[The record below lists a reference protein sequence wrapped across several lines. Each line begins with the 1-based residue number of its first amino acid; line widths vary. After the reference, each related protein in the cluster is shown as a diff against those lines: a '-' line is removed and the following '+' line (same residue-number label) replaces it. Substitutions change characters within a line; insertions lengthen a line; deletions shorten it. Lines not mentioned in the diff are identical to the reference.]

1 MRLGDEIEET
11 LPLMQ
16 KTKLPARQKAVRRPG
31 VALLAACSLALMLA
45 PLGQA
50 AAQGVSRGKNGDW
63 ETRCDKPPGAKEET
77 CSIMQFV
84 SAEDRPNVGLA
95 VVALK
100 TVDKKAQILR
110 VLAPLG
116 VYLKRGLGVSVGRM
130 VTFKSPVGPSDKE
143 KTVTLTVPPEFDVK
157 QGDILVRAD
166 NNEFMRILTMND
178 RTATVQW
185 NGDKPN
191 EVTISE
197 IFQNLGAVGF
207 DRCLPDGC
215 VLDVDLTPQVL
226 DMLRNG
232 TTALFYV
239 YQTPDDG
246 FGIPVSLNGF
256 SAGFDSLP

>member
-1 MRLGDEIEET
+1 MKAEKTAIRELGSRGGARIACALALAAT
-11 LPLMQ
+11 L
-16 KTKLPARQKAVRRPG
+16 
-31 VALLAACSLALMLA
+31 VALPFQGAS
-45 PLGQA
+45 
-50 AAQGVSRGKNGDW
+50 AQGVSKGKNGDW
-63 ETRCDKPPGAKEET
+63 ETRCDKPPGAQEEV

-116 VYLKRGLGVSVGRM
+116 VYLKRGLGVSVGRT
-130 VTFKSPVGPSDKE
+130 VSFKSALGPSTRGD
-143 KTVTLTVPPEFDVK
+143 TAVTITVPDDVDVK

-166 NNEFMRILTMND
+166 NNEFMRIIAMTD
-178 RTATVQW
+178 RAATVQW
-185 NGDKPN
+185 NGDRPAEIGVS
-191 EVTISE
+191 EV
-197 IFQNLGAVGF
+197 FQNLGAVGF

-215 VLDVDLTPQVL
+215 VLDVDLTPTVL
-226 DMLRNG
+226 DMLRRG

-256 SAGFDSLP
+256 GAGFDALP

>member
-1 MRLGDEIEET
+1 MT
-11 LPLMQ
+11 QMQ
-16 KTKLPARQKAVRRPG
+16 RVRAAGKALRPRG
-31 VALLAACSLALMLA
+31 AHGLVALAALAALAVL
-45 PLGQA
+45 PFGEA

-63 ETRCDKPPGAKEET
+63 ETRCDKPPGAKEEV

-100 TVDKKAQILR
+100 TVDKQAQILR

-130 VTFKSPVGPSDKE
+130 VSFKSAIGAGDRE
-143 KTVTLTVPPEFDVK
+143 KSVAITVPEGVDVK

-166 NNEFMRILTMND
+166 NNEFMRILAMNG
-178 RTATVQW
+178 RTAIVQW
-185 NGDKPN
+185 NGDKPAQIG
-191 EVTISE
+191 ISE
-197 IFQNLGAVGF
+197 VFQNLGAVGF

-226 DMLRNG
+226 DMLRKG

-256 SAGFDSLP
+256 GAGFDALP